1 MKTNN
6 RSISEL
12 ETSFSIEDAIR
23 ARKSARVEKKSF
35 VLTNGCFDLFHA
47 GHAYSLNKASEYGD
61 LLWVGINSDKSVRE
75 IKGEHRPINSQK
87 DRGYLLN
94 SLEVVDGVFLFDKQ
108 NLADEILLLEPDTY
122 VKSTDYNY
130 DSMNKEERNAL
141 EKVGSKIFFVPLLE
155 KHSTSLIISKIKDMN
170 I

>member
-1 MKTNN
+1 M
-6 RSISEL
+6 EF
-12 ETSFSIEDAIR
+12 SFSIEDAIK
-23 ARKSARVEKKSF
+23 ARNSARMKKKTF

-47 GHAYSLNKASEYGD
+47 GHAYGLNKASEYGD
-61 LLWVGINSDKSVRE
+61 LLWVGINSDKSVKE
-75 IKGEHRPINSQK
+75 LKGEHRPINSQNN
-87 DRGYLLN
+87 RGYLLN
-94 SLEVVDGVFLFDKQ
+94 SLKVVDGVFLFDKQ
-108 NLADEILLLEPDTY
+108 NLADEILLLKPDIY